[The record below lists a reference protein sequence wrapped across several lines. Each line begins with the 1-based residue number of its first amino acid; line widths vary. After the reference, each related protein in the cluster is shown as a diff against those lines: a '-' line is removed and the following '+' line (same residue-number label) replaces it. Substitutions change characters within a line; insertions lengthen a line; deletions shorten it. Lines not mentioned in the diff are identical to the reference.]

1 MAVLFWFC
9 STQRASCHCPIQAG
23 DEAPG
28 DQLVSVSM
36 GRVIQEDNSF
46 FLAVLF
52 LAFLTT
58 FSLTTNTEPE
68 YLSRHSLWVGQ
79 PRKWISIPDNG
90 KRYSHRRQRLD
101 RTWCP
106 ASLVFTGFRRSN
118 GSLISKGTTLPS
130 LFTLHP
136 PNTATLA
143 YNFYPKDVNNFPL
156 QTGLPRASLCRLFTY
171 K

>member
-1 MAVLFWFC
+1 
-9 STQRASCHCPIQAG
+9 
-23 DEAPG
+23 
-28 DQLVSVSM
+28 M
-36 GRVIQEDNSF
+36 GPVIQEDNSF

-58 FSLTTNTEPE
+58 FSQTTNTEPE
-68 YLSRHSLWVGQ
+68 HLSRHALWVGQ

-106 ASLVFTGFRRSN
+106 ASLVFTGFRMSN